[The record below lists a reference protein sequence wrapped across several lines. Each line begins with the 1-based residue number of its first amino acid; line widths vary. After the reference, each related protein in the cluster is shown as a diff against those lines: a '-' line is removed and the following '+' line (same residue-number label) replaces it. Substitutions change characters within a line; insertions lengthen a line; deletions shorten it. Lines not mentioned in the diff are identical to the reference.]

1 MTSRDRI
8 AALRRARERQTRI
21 ETATT
26 RVSRTRGRVEQARSR
41 RQRALESADAK
52 VAETELELAREVK
65 ALVTCC
71 GSTEYAAEIL
81 ELNERDVRKMTA
93 RAQQTKGGEATNSS
107 HARSPSTTEALGR

>member
-1 MTSRDRI
+1 MASRERI

-26 RVSRTRGRVEQARSR
+26 RVSRTRGRLAQAKSR

-65 ALVTCC
+65 ALVACC

-81 ELNERDVRKMTA
+81 ELNERDIRKMTA
-93 RAQQTKGGEATNSS
+93 RARRTEGGQVANS
-107 HARSPSTTEALGR
+107 EQ